1 MISMKLVRDKAKNES
16 QHGRRL
22 QGWIKQFDASTASCV
37 DSETETQ
44 SFYHWLFTNVISQV
58 STGSQR
64 SYLTSLRKI
73 TECNVLMSEISALT
87 KVSKHRTVKK
97 RPKSKS
103 LSWQEYAVLES
114 YLLNKSLQNHDEVSD
129 WLRSTIHAGL
139 RPAEWATAHIYVN
152 PDGSCS
158 LKVRNTVKAELTPT
172 GDAYQLPQFRVIP
185 LTNLDRSDI
194 ACIRRHVEMSQLK
207 SALNQFDEWY
217 NKVRLKLYNVSK
229 QCFPDLP
236 TINLYSGRHQFCANL
251 KSAGYEPRT
260 IMLLMG
266 HSNEK
271 TARHSYGA
279 KKNGTHQ
286 GIDTSATVKQISD
299 FQSAFMDSED

>member
-1 MISMKLVRDKAKNES
+1 MISMKSVRDRSKIET

-22 QGWIKQFDASTASCV
+22 QGWIKQFDASTASKV
-37 DSETETQ
+37 EPESETH
-44 SFYHWLFTNVISQV
+44 SFYKWLFTNVISQV

-73 TECNVLMSEISALT
+73 TECNALLSEISALT
-87 KVSKHRTVKK
+87 KVNKSKAVKK

-103 LSWQEYAVLES
+103 ISWLEYAVLES
-114 YLLNKSLQNHDEVSD
+114 YLLNKSLQNSDEVSD
-129 WLRSTIHAGL
+129 WLRSTIHTGL
-139 RPAEWATAHIYVN
+139 RPAEWETAQLMVL
-152 PDGSCS
+152 PDGSS
-158 LKVRNTVKAELTPT
+158 LLKVRNTIKAELTPT
-172 GDAYQLPQFRVIP
+172 GDEYQLPLFRVIP
-185 LTNLDRSDI
+185 LTNLDRSDM
-194 ACIRRHVEMSQLK
+194 ACIRRHVEMSHLK

-229 QCFPDLP
+229 QCFPELP

-251 KSAGYEPRT
+251 KSAGYDPKI
-260 IMLLMG
+260 IMYLMG
-266 HSNEK
+266 HSNIQ

-279 KKNGTHQ
+279 KKNGTSQ

-299 FQSAFMDSED
+299 FQDVFSEDIE